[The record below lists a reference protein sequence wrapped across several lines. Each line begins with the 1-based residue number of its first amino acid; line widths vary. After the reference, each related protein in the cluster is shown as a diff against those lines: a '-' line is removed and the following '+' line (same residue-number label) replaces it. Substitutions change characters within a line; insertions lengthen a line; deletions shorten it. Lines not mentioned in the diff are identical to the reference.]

1 MCKVIVLDDDKIQ
14 HFIIK
19 KMLAKNEK
27 FNDTIYTDN
36 GKSVLNFLIDHKREE
51 SVLPQLLFI
60 DINMPVMNGW
70 RFLDHLASIYTD
82 LKRPPLV
89 YIISSSID
97 PRDIKRSHK
106 YSFIQ
111 SYLIK
116 PISFK
121 TLETIVNKI
130 E

>member
-1 MCKVIVLDDDKIQ
+1 
-14 HFIIK
+14 
-19 KMLAKNEK
+19 MLAKNEK